1 MRRIESGFD
10 LMADELDLVTEV
22 EAADLVVTGEGFID
36 DASFDGKV
44 VGGVLDLASE
54 FDVPV
59 LAVAG
64 ACAIVGFVAG
74 AICGALFSLLLA
86 AFQRRGRLETL
97 SLLCVGLLGALATG
111 WLGLLYGDAFFAPAL
126 AATTSLP
133 LALASLALSS
143 ALLGGVSAAVT
154 LHLARRAPRTLAAP
168 DPRRLDA

>member
-1 MRRIESGFD
+1 MRRLRAALMLALTWGVMWAAIAAIIAVIEYAGP
-10 LMADELDLVTEV
+10 L
-22 EAADLVVTGEGFID
+22 AADGVTGAIMS
-36 DASFDGKV
+36 A
-44 VGGVLDLASE
+44 VGMQALA
-54 FDVPV
+54 
-59 LAVAG
+59 
-64 ACAIVGFVAG
+64 GFVAG
-74 AICGALFSLLLA
+74 AICGVLFSLLLA

-97 SLLCVGLLGALATG
+97 SLLRVGLLGALATG